1 MAQPKS
7 GVRKAPGL
15 MSFVVWRQFFMVLG
29 APGIATALL
38 PMFGPDTN
46 FIVVLVISAVPAL
59 VHGQLWK
66 WTYDWHKKGPDT
78 LRKLRIGQIVL
89 GLVHLGLSGW
99 ALSQVATGAIPWEGS
114 GFYFGLTIA
123 GALGGLW
130 ETIRP
135 GMELQNPPESNQP
148 APPSNSAAPA
158 ADRGADPPTDSS
170 PDDPEAGPGAS
181 AAFGDGTHEEPTE
194 ATPESS
200 ADDTTARPT
209 FGGGTQKGS
218 FRGGPSSL
226 DDADT
231 VSSEVDDD
239 DETPKTS

>member
-7 GVRKAPGL
+7 GIRKAPGL

-38 PMFGPDTN
+38 PMFGAETN

-66 WTYDWHKKGPDT
+66 WTYDWQKKGANT
-78 LRKLRIGQIVL
+78 LRKLRIGQVVL

-99 ALSQVATGAIPWEGS
+99 ALSQVATGAISWEGS

-135 GMELQNPPESNQP
+135 GMELQNPPESHEPAATKPAAPEPSASTTSAASDAP
-148 APPSNSAAPA
+148 APPQADPSSSDHDAAP
-158 ADRGADPPTDSS
+158 S
-170 PDDPEAGPGAS
+170 AS
-181 AAFGDGTHEEPTE
+181 AAFGDGTHSEDAERSPSNVDE
-194 ATPESS
+194 AV
-200 ADDTTARPT
+200 
-209 FGGGTQKGS
+209 
-218 FRGGPSSL
+218 
-226 DDADT
+226 T
-231 VSSEVDDD
+231 VNSEAEGASSEDPEDPR
-239 DETPKTS
+239 TA